1 MGAGHGTGHGS
12 AGHGSAGHGHSHGG
26 PPAGPAAAAARR
38 RATWILAAVL
48 VPLGLLTLVGM
59 VSLWPSGDRS
69 GLQLSNPYS
78 VAQGVTMDTGTVRT
92 VTSEACPGASSSPAS
107 SGTSASACSFAS
119 TQPDAGGAE
128 VRVALNPDI
137 VKSHGVKPGDRI
149 RYLNL
154 SRLQPQAQGSS
165 AQGGAAQGGAP
176 AYVFTDFVRTVPI
189 LLLAALYAVVVVAV
203 ARWRGLRALLGL
215 GGAYAV
221 LVAFVL
227 PGLVEGKPP
236 LLLALV
242 GSTVIM
248 MGVLYFAHGLS
259 ARTSTA
265 LLGTIFGLSVTAL
278 LAAWSTDAAYLTGVG
293 SHDAASLVNVG
304 GNISISGIILCGLI
318 ISGLGAL
325 NDVTITQSSAVWEL
339 YELAPHTPARKL
351 FTSALRIGRD
361 HIASTVYT
369 IAFAYAGAA
378 LPLLIIVSL
387 YDRPFL
393 EAITS
398 SELAEEVVRTLVGSV
413 GLVLA
418 IPMTTA
424 VAVAVVKATGASRF
438 EGRPS
443 EAALLAGEETDR
455 LAAGR
460 SPRTPAG
467 TRRGEAG
474 SASGPDDGGAHA
486 VATGT
491 ATATAGAGAD
501 AGADADAVTQDDG
514 AGEYPT
520 RRSRRGR

>member
-1 MGAGHGTGHGS
+1 
-12 AGHGSAGHGHSHGG
+12 
-26 PPAGPAAAAARR
+26 
-38 RATWILAAVL
+38 
-48 VPLGLLTLVGM
+48 M

-92 VTSEACPGASSSPAS
+92 LTSEACPGASSSSAS

-154 SRLQPQAQGSS
+154 SRLQPQAQS
-165 AQGGAAQGGAP
+165 GAAQGGAP

-265 LLGTIFGLSVTAL
+265 LLGTIFGLGVTAL

-339 YELAPHTPARKL
+339 YELAPHTPARRL
-351 FTSALRIGRD
+351 FSSALRIGRD

-443 EAALLAGEETDR
+443 EAARLAGEETDR
-455 LAAGR
+455 LGAGR
-460 SPRTPAG
+460 SPRTTAG
-467 TRRGEAG
+467 PRRGEAG
-474 SASGPDDGGAHA
+474 SASRRDDGGAPA
-486 VATGT
+486 V
-491 ATATAGAGAD
+491 ATATAGAGAGT
-501 AGADADAVTQDDG
+501 GADADAVAQDDG

>member
-1 MGAGHGTGHGS
+1 MGAGHG
-12 AGHGSAGHGHSHGG
+12 AGHGSPGHGHAGHGHSHGG

-92 VTSEACPGASSSPAS
+92 VASEACAGASSSPAS
-107 SGTSASACSFAS
+107 SGTSASTCSFAS

-154 SRLQPQAQGSS
+154 SRIQPQPQG
-165 AQGGAAQGGAP
+165 QGGAAQAASGAP

-265 LLGTIFGLSVTAL
+265 LLGTIFGLGVTAL

-393 EAITS
+393 EAVTS

-443 EAALLAGEETDR
+443 EAARLAGEETDR
-455 LAAGR
+455 VAAGR
-460 SPRTPAG
+460 SLRTTAA

-474 SASGPDDGGAHA
+474 SASSPDHDGAPA

-491 ATATAGAGAD
+491 ATAGARAGAA
-501 AGADADAVTQDDG
+501 ADADAVTQDDG

>member
-1 MGAGHGTGHGS
+1 MGAGHSHGDVDILN
-12 AGHGSAGHGHSHGG
+12 HGHGHSHGG
-26 PPAGPAAAAARR
+26 GPAATPAAAAARR

-48 VPLGLLTLVGM
+48 VPLGLATLVAM
-59 VSLWPSGDRS
+59 IALWPSGDRS
-69 GLQLSNPYS
+69 GLQLSNPYA
-78 VAQGVTMDTGTVRT
+78 VAQGVSMDTGTVRA
-92 VTSEACPGASSSPAS
+92 VSAGSCSGAPSSSP
-107 SGTSASACSFAS
+107 SGTPAPSGSQCSFAS
-119 TQPDAGGAE
+119 TQPDAGGPE
-128 VRVALNPDI
+128 VSVALNPD
-137 VKSHGVKPGDRI
+137 VVASRGVNPGDRI

-154 SRLQPQAQGSS
+154 TGIQSQQGAGQNGS
-165 AQGGAAQGGAP
+165 P

-189 LLLAALYAVVVVAV
+189 LLLAGLYAVVVVAV

-221 LVAFVL
+221 LVGFVL

-236 LLLALV
+236 LALALV

-265 LLGTIFGLSVTAL
+265 LLGTIFGLVVTAL
-278 LAAWSTDAAYLTGVG
+278 LSAWATDAAALTGTG
-293 SHDAASLVNVG
+293 GHDAASLVNMG
-304 GNISISGIILCGLI
+304 GNISISGIILAGLI

-351 FTSALRIGRD
+351 FSSALRIGRD

-378 LPLLIIVSL
+378 LPLLIIVML

-398 SELAEEVVRTLVGSV
+398 TELAEEVVRTLVGSV

-424 VAVAVVKATGASRF
+424 VAVAVVKATGAARIA
-438 EGRPS
+438 GLPGGAPS
-443 EAALLAGEETDR
+443 EAAR
-455 LAAGR
+455 LAAVERAGADDDRWTDGTSEGR
-460 SPRTPAG
+460 TSGAAVPAEAHAG
-467 TRRGEAG
+467 AGEPLPTRRGRRRA
-474 SASGPDDGGAHA
+474 DG
-486 VATGT
+486 
-491 ATATAGAGAD
+491 
-501 AGADADAVTQDDG
+501 
-514 AGEYPT
+514 
-520 RRSRRGR
+520 

>member
-1 MGAGHGTGHGS
+1 
-12 AGHGSAGHGHSHGG
+12 
-26 PPAGPAAAAARR
+26 
-38 RATWILAAVL
+38 
-48 VPLGLLTLVGM
+48 M

-92 VTSEACPGASSSPAS
+92 VTSEACPGASSSAAS
-107 SGTSASACSFAS
+107 SGTSASTCSFAS

-154 SRLQPQAQGSS
+154 SRIQHQPQGSSAQGSS
-165 AQGGAAQGGAP
+165 AQGGAAQQASGAP

-265 LLGTIFGLSVTAL
+265 LLGTIFGLGVTAL

-460 SPRTPAG
+460 SPRTTAG

-486 VATGT
+486 VATGI
-491 ATATAGAGAD
+491 ATATGASGVGAGAR
-501 AGADADAVTQDDG
+501 ADADGADDDGVAQDDG